1 MCARLKLI
9 ACTPQ
14 LNEDNLKWVTKRA
27 VAPEL
32 PCDRMCSILPMS
44 CSLCN
49 LPLMF
54 TPIISACESVYIFSV
69 AGFRHKMAVA
79 GWWSHVVEA
88 PWSNRLHNLCSKHRR
103 VLLGTKWCSFFFFCC
118 FYWPCLG
125 CFVPSVAGGD
135 LSLAALLLFFF
146 SNCSCTT
153 WTNYNMEKVDLCLK
167 LSACFIFAAA
177 AALAIRKRVL

>member
-1 MCARLKLI
+1 MGH
-9 ACTPQ
+9 
-14 LNEDNLKWVTKRA
+14 KRA
-27 VAPEL
+27 VAPDL

-44 CSLCN
+44 RSLCN

-54 TPIISACESVYIFSV
+54 TPIISACESVYIFSA

-79 GWWSHVVEA
+79 GWWCHTVEA
-88 PWSNRLHNLCSKHRR
+88 PWSNRLHNFCSKHSR
-103 VLLGTKWCSFFFFCC
+103 VLLGTKWCCFFVF
-118 FYWPCLG
+118 
-125 CFVPSVAGGD
+125 
-135 LSLAALLLFFF
+135 LLLLALFGMLCTVRGWGRSELSSFIIVFF